1 MSKLC
6 VYMEMVPS
14 KRKTL
19 AQLVLQKM
27 ITKWSTLIH
36 DLKSFKVRVI
46 ITNNNTTSFRN
57 ETVMIDKETG
67 ETLEW

>member
-1 MSKLC
+1 
-6 VYMEMVPS
+6 MEMVPS

>member
-1 MSKLC
+1 
-6 VYMEMVPS
+6 MEMVPS

-19 AQLVLQKM
+19 AQVVLQKM

-46 ITNNNTTSFRN
+46 NNNNTTSFRN

-67 ETLEW
+67 KTLEW

>member
-1 MSKLC
+1 
-6 VYMEMVPS
+6 MEMVPS

-46 ITNNNTTSFRN
+46 ITTNNNSTTSFRN

-67 ETLEW
+67 KTLEW

>member
-1 MSKLC
+1 
-6 VYMEMVPS
+6 
-14 KRKTL
+14 
-19 AQLVLQKM
+19 M